1 MKKDNPAA
9 KTVKLKSRM
18 FLMMACFSAIMLLLL
33 WLLLSFFLGDI
44 YSLVTRAR
52 ANSTAADIAE
62 TVSNTDN
69 YQSEVQYKAAEGNMC
84 LKIYTV
90 SESGLMLSADYEAFP
105 NCAIHRLTPFGLY
118 MLYDTTVQ
126 HGGSYTETINPDST
140 PGSKM
145 RLANSIVISRVVT
158 DKSGGSSVIFL
169 SCELEPVGSAVHTI
183 NVVLG
188 VITGIMLLVSVVL
201 AVLLSRK
208 ISRPLSN
215 LTDSAKQLAGG
226 DYTVSFDEDADIA
239 EISQLG
245 GALNYAVSQLSTV
258 DRLKTELVANI
269 SHDLR
274 TPLTLIAG
282 YGELMRDLPGENTP
296 ENAQIIVDE
305 VSRLS
310 MIVNDVLDLSKLE
323 SGAEAAHFEPFSLTE
338 CVNDIVKSYRLM
350 LENRGYTIV
359 FEPTENVMI
368 NGDRVKVSR
377 LVYNLINNAVD
388 FTGADKTVKV
398 VQSLAAN
405 RVKISVIDSGTGIA
419 AEELPHI
426 FDRYYKGKGENLK
439 RRGSGLGL
447 AIVKAVAIL
456 HKAGFGVIS
465 GPSGS
470 EFWTEFN
477 AIT

>member
-1 MKKDNPAA
+1 MKKDNHAA

-140 PGSKM
+140 PGFKM

-323 SGAEAAHFEPFSLTE
+323 
-338 CVNDIVKSYRLM
+338 
-350 LENRGYTIV
+350 
-359 FEPTENVMI
+359 
-368 NGDRVKVSR
+368 
-377 LVYNLINNAVD
+377 
-388 FTGADKTVKV
+388 
-398 VQSLAAN
+398 
-405 RVKISVIDSGTGIA
+405 
-419 AEELPHI
+419 
-426 FDRYYKGKGENLK
+426 
-439 RRGSGLGL
+439 
-447 AIVKAVAIL
+447 
-456 HKAGFGVIS
+456 
-465 GPSGS
+465 
-470 EFWTEFN
+470 
-477 AIT
+477 